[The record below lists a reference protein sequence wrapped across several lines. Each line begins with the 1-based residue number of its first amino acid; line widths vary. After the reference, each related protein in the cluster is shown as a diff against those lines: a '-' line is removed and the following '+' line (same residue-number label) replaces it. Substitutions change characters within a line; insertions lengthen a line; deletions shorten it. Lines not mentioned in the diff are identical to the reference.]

1 MFKKFVLVIEMILS
15 LLVINLTSV
24 SADNL
29 ILKSGEK
36 IEGKIIEK
44 TEQYI
49 KMEIEGIPLTF
60 WVDEIERVEE
70 LPLPAATL
78 IESSL
83 GDSVIEKYLSE
94 TTQYYLDGKYEDA
107 LLTLKKAIE
116 LDPNEFYL
124 YIALGILYYYT
135 DHFEAATSSF
145 QRALS
150 LQPHSAD
157 TYMCLGIAYYS
168 IGQIEEAKEALSK
181 SIELFQ
187 EKAEMTEIF
196 ILESLLKKISKD

>member
-1 MFKKFVLVIEMILS
+1 MFKKFVLVIEMTLS

-24 SADNL
+24 SAENL
-29 ILKSGEK
+29 ILKSGRK

-83 GDSVIEKYLSE
+83 DDSVIEKYLSE

-107 LLTLKKAIE
+107 LLSLKKAIE

-135 DHFEAATSSF
+135 DHFEAVTSSF
-145 QRALS
+145 QKALS

-181 SIELFQ
+181 SIELFK